1 MIYECALGGN
11 EVAPYTDTKHAQIHS
26 FCCSPYGR
34 YDIRDTDEA
43 WQKLFDL
50 GRACRQLREETKRV
64 PYTANVFNIALGGE
78 FGWALSQL
86 KPSRKRAIT
95 TVSFGF
101 KAWVQIDPD
110 TYAYTVP
117 EELKDCTGLKTVIS
131 VVTLR
136 DTQKKMVEAFAKKR
150 RLKLLIESE
159 GISDER
165 SSWMDIDDESAE
177 YEAYCNGEYEEEEEY
192 F

>member
-1 MIYECALGGN
+1 MPSTTRGDQTCPLHRERLQHRSRRRVRLGP
-11 EVAPYTDTKHAQIHS
+11 VSAQ
-26 FCCSPYGR
+26 
-34 YDIRDTDEA
+34 
-43 WQKLFDL
+43 
-50 GRACRQLREETKRV
+50 
-64 PYTANVFNIALGGE
+64 
-78 FGWALSQL
+78 ALSETRHHHRL
-86 KPSRKRAIT
+86 VR
-95 TVSFGF
+95 F

-110 TYAYTVP
+110 TYTYTVP

-131 VVTLR
+131 VVTLH

-150 RLKLLIESE
+150 GLKLLIESE

-165 SSWMDIDDESAE
+165 SSWMDIDEESAE